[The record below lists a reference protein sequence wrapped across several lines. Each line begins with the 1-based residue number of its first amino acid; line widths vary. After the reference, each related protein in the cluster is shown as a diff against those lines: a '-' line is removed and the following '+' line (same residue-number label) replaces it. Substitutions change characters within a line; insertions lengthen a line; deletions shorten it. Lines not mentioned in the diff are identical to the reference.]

1 MLLKIKRFLSSD
13 AVSLTVNEN
22 FSIDDEEF
30 LKETGLDKDVLLTG
44 EILKIDDGAVF
55 TGKIEYTFTD
65 ECARCLKEFGR
76 RIESSFQ
83 ADIVEKEDTESDEI
97 QLLIADGSIKM
108 DETIK
113 QLIYLTLHMK
123 SLCSK
128 DCICICPSCGVNL
141 NNEQCKCENNLRD
154 PRLEKLKDLLK

>member
-65 ECARCLKEFGR
+65 ECARCLKEFDR

-113 QLIYLTLHMK
+113 QLIYLSLPMK

-128 DCICICPSCGVNL
+128 DCKGICPSCGVNL

>member
-1 MLLKIKRFLSSD
+1 MLLKINKFLSSE
-13 AVSLTVNEN
+13 AVSLTINEN

-30 LKETGLDKDVLLTG
+30 LKETGLDKDILLTG
-44 EILKIDDGAVF
+44 EILKIDDGTVF

-65 ECARCLKEFGR
+65 ECARCLKEFDR
-76 RIESSFQ
+76 RIETGFQ
-83 ADIVEKEDTESDEI
+83 AEIVKKEDMESDEI
-97 QLLIADGSIKM
+97 QMVAADGTIKM

-113 QLIYLTLHMK
+113 QLIYLSLPMK

-128 DCICICPSCGVNL
+128 DCKGICPSCGVNL
-141 NNEQCKCENNLRD
+141 NIEKCRCENSITD

>member
-1 MLLKIKRFLSSD
+1 MLLKIKSFLSSD

-65 ECARCLKEFGR
+65 ECARCLKVFDR

-113 QLIYLTLHMK
+113 QLIYLSLPMK

-128 DCICICPSCGVNL
+128 DCKGICPSCGVNL